1 MIGELLTIGDVTGRV
16 IRMKDPETV
25 VLFDGKKNHLIK
37 LTGIKDIQRHEEQQI
52 CTKCAE
58 EKPINEFRQFKNER
72 RSKMCDDC
80 REKNANAGTI
90 KMKNKRVKVND
101 TKQGDPVNHPSHY
114 QGLNGLEV
122 REVMDNFVPKYYRY
136 GGLVACDIK
145 DAIKY
150 ILRAP
155 DKNGLEDLKKA
166 QRMISYVIDKWEA
179 VE

>member
-101 TKQGDPVNHPSHY
+101 TKQSDPVNHPSHY
-114 QGLNGLEV
+114 NQGGIETLDIIKMSLTEEEYKGYLKGNVLKY
-122 REVMDNFVPKYYRY
+122 RE
-136 GGLVACDIK
+136 
-145 DAIKY
+145 
-150 ILRAP
+150 RAQFKGNAEQ
-155 DKNGLEDLKKA
+155 DYAKA
-166 QRMISYVIDKWEA
+166 KIGRAHV
-179 VE
+179 

>member
-1 MIGELLTIGDVTGRV
+1 MIGELLTIGDVTGHV

-25 VLFDGKKNHLIK
+25 VLFDGKQNHLIK

-114 QGLNGLEV
+114 NQGGIETLDIIKMSLTKEEYKGYLKGNVLKY
-122 REVMDNFVPKYYRY
+122 RE
-136 GGLVACDIK
+136 
-145 DAIKY
+145 
-150 ILRAP
+150 RAQFKGNAEQ
-155 DKNGLEDLKKA
+155 DYAKA
-166 QRMISYVIDKWEA
+166 KFYFEELGELQ
-179 VE
+179 

>member
-1 MIGELLTIGDVTGRV
+1 MIGELLTIGDVTGHV

-25 VLFDGKKNHLIK
+25 ILFDGKKNHSLK
-37 LTGIKDIQRHEEQQI
+37 LADTTIVKRNDERKA
-52 CTKCAE
+52 CTKCRG
-58 EKPINEFRQFKNER
+58 EKPLHEFRQFKNER

-80 REKNANAGTI
+80 RDKNVKAGTI
-90 KMKNKRVKVND
+90 KMKNERVKVND
-101 TKQGDPVNHPSHY
+101 TKQSDPVNHPSHY
-114 QGLNGLEV
+114 QGMKGLEV
-122 REVMDNFVPKYYRY
+122 REVMDNFVPKYARY

-166 QRMISYVIDKWEA
+166 ERMIKYVIDNWEVA
-179 VE
+179 E